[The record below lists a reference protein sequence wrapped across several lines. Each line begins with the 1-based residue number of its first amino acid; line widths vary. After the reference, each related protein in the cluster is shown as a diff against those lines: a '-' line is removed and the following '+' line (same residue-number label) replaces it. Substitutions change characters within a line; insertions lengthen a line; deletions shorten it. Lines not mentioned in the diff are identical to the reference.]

1 MTTGIDPLSLLSG
14 IEKLGSDR
22 EGWTLDDIEGI
33 DADRLFRSK
42 VTFDRA
48 FNAPPVVQIGIV
60 GFDIS
65 EEDSARLEA
74 SVENISTHGFELV
87 LSTWLNTRLWRVNV
101 SWLAIGR

>member
-1 MTTGIDPLSLLSG
+1 MTLGIDPLNLLSG
-14 IEKLGSDR
+14 VEKLGSDL

-33 DADRLFRSK
+33 DADRQFRSPVK
-42 VTFDRA
+42 FDRP
-48 FNAPPVVQIGIV
+48 FSAPPVVHIGIV

-65 EEDSARLEA
+65 ERDAARLEA
-74 SVENISTHGFELV
+74 SVRNITTRGFEIV